1 MASLDLSKNLVE
13 LTLDVCNIESVSGS
27 EQVLADAVFDALNAF
42 SHLEVTRDADCV
54 VARTNL
60 GRERVIIAGHLDTVP
75 PSGNLPAQ
83 LHHFE
88 REQTIVGRGSV
99 DMKGGIAV
107 MLKLAAELSNPK
119 KDITWIFYDHEEVD
133 SSLNGLGRLSRNHP
147 ELLEGS
153 FAILC
158 EPSSGLVEGGCNGT
172 MRALVSAKGKA
183 AHSARPWMGENAIHA
198 ASGILNTLVSFQPE
212 TIAVE
217 GLDYRESLNAVRVSG
232 GIAGNVIPDS
242 AKVEVNYRFAPSK
255 NAKDAEDHL
264 RELFAGFEL
273 EVVDSAEGARP
284 GLDSDLAKEFLSATN
299 TVAKPKYG
307 WTDVA
312 RFSALGIP
320 AVNYGPGD
328 PSLAHADNENVPV
341 GHLFDVE
348 SGLRRWLAP

>member
-27 EQVLADAVFDALNAF
+27 EQVLADAVFDALSAF
-42 SHLEVTRDADCV
+42 SYLEVTRDADCI

-60 GRERVIIAGHLDTVP
+60 GRDRVIIAGHLDTVP

-172 MRALVSAKGKA
+172 IRALVSAEGKA

-198 ASGILNTLVSFQPE
+198 ASGILNTLVSYQPE
-212 TIAVE
+212 IIAVE

-255 NAKDAEDHL
+255 SAKDAEAHL

-284 GLDSDLAKEFLSATN
+284 GLDSDLANEFLSATN

-348 SGLRRWLAP
+348 NGLRSWLAP